1 MVDLTLKSNLEYDAP
16 QGMQGSYD
24 AIMKQKA
31 QQNALIDACTFGGG
45 RRRRMRNRTTRLR
58 KMSRPV
64 GGRGGGDVLPP
75 YPNNA
80 PPGHIE
86 VQPLPQG
93 TQSGNTQ
100 ANNVQNAATYAETV
114 QNADGDKYVA
124 TGISPQNGGRM
135 RRTRKKRRRTTKR
148 TKRVRVNAKK
158 RKTRRTR
165 RYRK

>member
-1 MVDLTLKSNLEYDAP
+1 MEYDAP

-24 AIMKQKA
+24 AIMKQNA
-31 QQNALIDACTFGGG
+31 QQNALIDAVGGG
-45 RRRRMRNRTTRLR
+45 RRRRRQMW
-58 KMSRPV
+58 KMTQYV
-64 GGRGGGDVLPP
+64 KGGGATLPL
-75 YPNNA
+75 YPNSA

-93 TQSGNTQ
+93 SQSGNTQ

-124 TGISPQNGGRM
+124 TGTSPQNGGRM

-148 TKRVRVNAKK
+148 TKRMRVNAKK